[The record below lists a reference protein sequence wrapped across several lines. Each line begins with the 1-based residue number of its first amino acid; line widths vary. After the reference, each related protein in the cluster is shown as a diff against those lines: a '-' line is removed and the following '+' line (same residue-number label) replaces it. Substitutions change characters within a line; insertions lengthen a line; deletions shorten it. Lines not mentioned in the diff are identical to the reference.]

1 MLNIA
6 HKDKM
11 VKLCNRLVYLFSI
24 VFLMVTDFPKHTVRG
39 HSTHMTPTEPSTLSD
54 SK

>member
-24 VFLMVTDFPKHTVRG
+24 VFLMVTDFPKHTWSYDSYDTYGTYDLVRQ
-39 HSTHMTPTEPSTLSD
+39 
-54 SK
+54 